1 MKIPNAVTLK
11 VLVESYYAGF
21 FASEVTSDSLDSAV
35 RFLCDQGLISAG
47 NISGQPLMFHTTEKG
62 DFFVEQLLQV
72 NLPEARQVWVIP
84 T

>member
-11 VLVESYYAGF
+11 VLVESYYTGF
-21 FASEVTSDSLDSAV
+21 QVSEINTDSLDSAAQ
-35 RFLCDQGLISAG
+35 FLKTNGLVSCEPNG
-47 NISGQPLMFHTTEKG
+47 STLGQLNTTEKG

-84 T
+84 S